1 MSQRTNQRRKRKSI
15 DKDTEIVIANNTYGM
30 FVWESRNGE
39 ISIELNEHG
48 DEEYVSYRELR
59 QLKKYLSN
67 MKLIIT
73 SVNDDDVSIMDVARG
88 LRIDDVYL
96 EYFDLV
102 EELNEEEAN
111 EKDEIV
117 IDDFE
122 DFIIDSDVDE
132 FEKALKSQMRPTI
145 INTSVELYK
154 TGQLVNRDKTKL
166 IQKTRPKDVREDF
179 WSDIEA
185 TFDEDR

>member
-1 MSQRTNQRRKRKSI
+1 MSQRTSQRRKRKSI

-30 FVWESRNGE
+30 FVWESRSGDM
-39 ISIELNEHG
+39 SIELNEHG

-59 QLKKYLSN
+59 QLKKYLAN
-67 MKLIIT
+67 MKLVIT
-73 SVNDDDVSIMDVARG
+73 AVNDDDVSIMDVARG

-96 EYFDLV
+96 EYFDLI

-111 EKDEIV
+111 KEDEIV

-122 DFIIDSDVDE
+122 DFIVDSYVDE
-132 FEKALKSQMRPTI
+132 FEEALKSKMRPTV